1 MSTVT
6 SGITSPFPFLRL
18 YRAYIGAARDASF
31 DTERTA
37 FAEAATH
44 QAARAQDRRGG
55 RRPRDAV
62 A

>member
-44 QAARAQDRRGG
+44 QAAVRKIA
-55 RRPRDAV
+55 A
-62 A
+62 AI